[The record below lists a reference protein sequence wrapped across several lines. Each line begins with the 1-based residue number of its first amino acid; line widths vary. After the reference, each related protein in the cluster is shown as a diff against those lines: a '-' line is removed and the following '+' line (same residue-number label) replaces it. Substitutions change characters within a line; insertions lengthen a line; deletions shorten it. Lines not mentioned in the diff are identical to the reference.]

1 MQAADDIHSNPD
13 RVSAHYSPFPP
24 HLNFGPPRLSVM
36 RTRQAPLEQ
45 TRPRQSTILWTKTA
59 QPETLRRHRNP
70 HPAPQ
75 SCCNGSW
82 NPHVLLVTAVDCN
95 IDDSVSRCMLGQ
107 PYCIPWS
114 TRETGKSLAPCAAFP
129 SKSHACS
136 FPLTAASSRDP
147 LLRPSR
153 PVASTTMAL
162 CLSTGR
168 IWS

>member
-1 MQAADDIHSNPD
+1 MQAADDIAQQPRPRFSTY
-13 RVSAHYSPFPP
+13 YSPFPP
-24 HLNFGPPRLSVM
+24 ASEFRAAKVKRNEDSSSASSPG
-36 RTRQAPLEQ
+36 
-45 TRPRQSTILWTKTA
+45 QSTILWTKTA

-70 HPAPQ
+70 HSAPQ

-82 NPHVLLVTAVDCN
+82 NPHVPLVTAVDCN

-114 TRETGKSLAPCAAFP
+114 TRETGKSSAPCAAFP
-129 SKSHACS
+129 FKSHACS

-147 LLRPSR
+147 LLRSSR